1 MDGEKD
7 NLAHSV
13 IDIDMHID
21 RSPGHPATLST
32 RFRASLV
39 LGHVVLGHVYRSSV
53 WRFRAHYDCESS
65 SRAVKGGRYVWRI
78 LLAQVITD
86 KSGSPHRNNC
96 RYTVSILKLS
106 RRHATQT

>member
-1 MDGEKD
+1 MDGAKD
-7 NLAHSV
+7 HLAPGV
-13 IDIDMHID
+13 IDMDIHTVL
-21 RSPGHPATLST
+21 SPGHPATLSA
-32 RFRASLV
+32 RFRASL
-39 LGHVVLGHVYRSSV
+39 VLGHVYRSSV
-53 WRFRAHYDCESS
+53 WRFRAHYDWESS

-106 RRHATQT
+106 RRHVTQT

>member
-13 IDIDMHID
+13 IDIDMHTD

-39 LGHVVLGHVYRSSV
+39 LGHVYRSSV
-53 WRFRAHYDCESS
+53 WRFRAHYDWESS

-78 LLAQVITD
+78 LLSRVISD
-86 KSGSPHRNNC
+86 ESDSPHRNNC
-96 RYTVSILKLS
+96 KYTVSILDL
-106 RRHATQT
+106 